1 MPALTSNTLTRQVDL
16 PVWEWCR
23 FAPAVSS
30 AVSSTCSADNP
41 DFLQTEHGRYVYY
54 LISSTQFVRYD
65 TWTDMYQLLTPPPLA
80 PFNFSAMKLAG
91 AYGPEG
97 KVIAAGSSTLT
108 VPAIFME
115 AMLDYDIVIISG
127 TGAGQRRKIVSVAEP
142 VVHDSGIATAV
153 SNVLG
158 TLTLQDTVKTWAFNQ
173 WAGYNLRITA
183 NAGVGQYRQILSNTA
198 NNIVMGDSTQMNMR
212 LNNPAIF
219 SPAIGATAGS
229 QSTYA
234 IESQV
239 ITVDSPWAVTPDTT
253 SVFRIQSGMIM
264 LTTANAATATAPF
277 YTTQLYD
284 ILRDIWYILPT
295 MTNILAAG
303 ATDMSLER
311 MSENAS
317 IWANGTATGGTTT
330 TLIDASMGVDRKAW
344 DTNEWAGYWVYLY
357 SGTGEGQIRQISSN
371 TGTTLTWLT
380 AGTAPTATTRYQIVG
395 FDAGT
400 ATSGGASTLTD
411 STKSWGVNRWAN
423 YAVRIL
429 AGSGAGQVLPIASN
443 TATALTVVGAW
454 ATNPDNTSVYAIQGD
469 PDKAYLFAGGI
480 AATPIINFSS
490 QVQTFGRQ
498 LDWGIARSASAS
510 VAGYQPIAITTLA
523 NATTTATVTTAHR
536 QQFRVGELVTVR
548 GATDAK
554 FNVTNVAIATV
565 PSATT
570 FTYTM
575 AGTPAA
581 TTIPGTQT
589 TTTLTDASKN
599 WVINE
604 HAGRLVYMY
613 TATPTAASG
622 ATTGQVVRIS
632 SNTATTLTFAN
643 AVTTSANG
651 ISRYVICS
659 TSAIGAI
666 DSGVATGGTT
676 TTVIDTA
683 KSWVTNIHA
692 GKRCRITS
700 TTGGPI
706 EVAITSNTS
715 NTLTVGTI
723 TAPTANATT
732 YVILEP
738 TVKGT
743 GANANWAFGTSDP
756 EYRGRYMYCTRG
768 GAVNGF
774 DRWDVTTDRFALMP
788 TSPLTETL
796 TTGTMTAYDGRDRIY
811 FHKDGTQRVYS
822 LNVVTANVNGATIYP
837 YAAPTAVLG
846 NRMEI
851 FETKDGLKYLW
862 LNRASFTECFRCL
875 LFW

>member
-1 MPALTSNTLTRQVDL
+1 
-16 PVWEWCR
+16 
-23 FAPAVSS
+23 
-30 AVSSTCSADNP
+30 
-41 DFLQTEHGRYVYY
+41 
-54 LISSTQFVRYD
+54 
-65 TWTDMYQLLTPPPLA
+65 
-80 PFNFSAMKLAG
+80 
-91 AYGPEG
+91 
-97 KVIAAGSSTLT
+97 
-108 VPAIFME
+108 
-115 AMLDYDIVIISG
+115 
-127 TGAGQRRKIVSVAEP
+127 
-142 VVHDSGIATAV
+142 
-153 SNVLG
+153 
-158 TLTLQDTVKTWAFNQ
+158 
-173 WAGYNLRITA
+173 
-183 NAGVGQYRQILSNTA
+183 
-198 NNIVMGDSTQMNMR
+198 
-212 LNNPAIF
+212 
-219 SPAIGATAGS
+219 
-229 QSTYA
+229 
-234 IESQV
+234 
-239 ITVDSPWAVTPDTT
+239 
-253 SVFRIQSGMIM
+253 MIM
-264 LTTANAATATAPF
+264 LTTANLATATAPF
-277 YTTQLYD
+277 YTIQLYD
-284 ILRDIWYILPT
+284 ILRDTWYILPA
-295 MTNILAAG
+295 MTNILTAG

-317 IWANGTATGGTTT
+317 IWANGKATGGTTT

-344 DTNEWAGYWVYLY
+344 DTNKWAGYWVHFY

-380 AGTAPTATTRYQIVG
+380 TGTAPTATTRYHIVG

-429 AGSGAGQVLPIASN
+429 AGAGAGQVLPIASN

-454 ATNPDNTSVYAIQGD
+454 ATNPDSTSVYAIQGD
-469 PDKAYLFAGGI
+469 PDKSYLFTGGI

-498 LDWGIARSASAS
+498 LDWGIARSASAG
-510 VAGYQPIAITTLA
+510 VAGYQPISITTLA
-523 NATTTATVTTAHR
+523 NATTTATVTTAHIH
-536 QQFRVGELVTVR
+536 QFRVGELVTVR
-548 GATDAK
+548 GATDAN
-554 FNVTNVAIATV
+554 FNVTNVAITTV

-589 TTTLTDASKN
+589 TTTLTDASKS
-599 WVINE
+599 WATNE

-613 TATPTAASG
+613 TGAVTAAGGST
-622 ATTGQVVRIS
+622 AGQVVRINNNS
-632 SNTATTLTFAN
+632 ATTLTFVN
-643 AVTTSANG
+643 AVTTSVNG

-659 TSAIGAI
+659 TSAIGAT
-666 DSGVATGGTT
+666 DSGVATGGIA
-676 TTVIDTA
+676 TTVIDTT
-683 KSWVTNIHA
+683 KNWVANIHA

-706 EVAITSNTS
+706 EVAIASNTN
-715 NTLTVGTI
+715 NTLTVGTLP
-723 TAPTANATT
+723 APPTANATT

-738 TVKGT
+738 TVKST

-768 GAVNGF
+768 GVVNGF

-811 FHKDGTQRVYS
+811 FHKDNTQRVYS
-822 LNVVTANVNGATIYP
+822 LNVVTSNVNGATIYP
-837 YAAPTAVLG
+837 YSAPTAVLG

-862 LNRASFTECFRCL
+862 LNRASFAECFRCL